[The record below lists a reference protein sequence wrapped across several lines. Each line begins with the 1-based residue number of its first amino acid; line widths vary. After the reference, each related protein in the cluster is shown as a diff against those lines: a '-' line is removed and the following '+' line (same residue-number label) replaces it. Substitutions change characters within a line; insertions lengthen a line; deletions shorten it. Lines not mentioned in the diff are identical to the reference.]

1 MRYQDVY
8 RINTHF
14 DVPRYGNDKIATVSP
29 PIASVAKIEIPEIE
43 VAARIFPQVTNL
55 IRYEDKMFY
64 EDGGKISDS
73 TIFDV
78 LTYTF
83 TEGSP
88 RKALTDPNT
97 IVITDKLA
105 KKIFGGQPALNKIIS
120 ITQDSAAINFKVT
133 GVVKD
138 NPKSHFRPAYFIAL
152 SSDGSAFVMRSEG
165 LNNEWAGIQFVTAYV
180 KLRAGVT
187 WPKQCLIPL

>member
-1 MRYQDVY
+1 M
-8 RINTHF
+8 
-14 DVPRYGNDKIATVSP
+14 PRYGNDKIATVSP

-105 KKIFGGQPALNKIIS
+105 KKIFGGQ
-120 ITQDSAAINFKVT
+120 
-133 GVVKD
+133 
-138 NPKSHFRPAYFIAL
+138 
-152 SSDGSAFVMRSEG
+152 
-165 LNNEWAGIQFVTAYV
+165 
-180 KLRAGVT
+180 
-187 WPKQCLIPL
+187 